1 MPRASTRSQTRL
13 PPQQKQVGIQSFA
26 RASKP
31 GIAPPDHDLKGKGAA
46 LPGLPASPSK
56 KRKLNELAGVGE
68 VGKGEGEGEETQQ
81 QEGGK
86 EGEKDVTATPSK
98 TLRFSDLSLSTPRSS
113 RSGIR
118 RSLTVTPTKTTQTT
132 LTTKAKGVKRS
143 IPPSRSLP
151 TLSEDYSSSS
161 APPSTSTTAP
171 SSEESTS
178 TPQTSPPSTRSP
190 TPTPTPPASFYDL
203 LNLHLSFVKALSLH
217 FAHNGAA
224 TPADLREFLPSVG
237 RIWKKRKVVTKDL
250 QRLIRVW
257 DEEREQGEE
266 GESTVPRFRIANYGL
281 GKVCLEKV
289 AVGQSASVSAGPLNE
304 NKLQERFERKL
315 ERVWRRVVD
324 SSSTQKDGGNDRDD
338 FVEKIALAPI
348 HESYTP
354 FTSLRKGQQRLQDLK
369 GGVIRLKM
377 AKFAAKSAE
386 DDDSTAKKTPE
397 ATTDRRKGLLDRIK
411 DKQLR
416 QSKLPPPPSKEM
428 LLRRS
433 AAQRVEEVAGVLTM
447 LRPSGSV
454 GSGPWAIAAAQKK
467 PYRFETIVQNV
478 QDSVKNPIS
487 DKEVEICLEILAQ
500 KSVAGDWVD
509 IVTVNQ
515 LRSIVLKSGRDAS
528 PKDIGARVTEL
539 NIGWEDCPSGE
550 ISA

>member
-1 MPRASTRSQTRL
+1 M
-13 PPQQKQVGIQSFA
+13 
-26 RASKP
+26 
-31 GIAPPDHDLKGKGAA
+31 
-46 LPGLPASPSK
+46 
-56 KRKLNELAGVGE
+56 
-68 VGKGEGEGEETQQ
+68 
-81 QEGGK
+81 
-86 EGEKDVTATPSK
+86 
-98 TLRFSDLSLSTPRSS
+98 
-113 RSGIR
+113 
-118 RSLTVTPTKTTQTT
+118 
-132 LTTKAKGVKRS
+132 
-143 IPPSRSLP
+143 
-151 TLSEDYSSSS
+151 
-161 APPSTSTTAP
+161 
-171 SSEESTS
+171 
-178 TPQTSPPSTRSP
+178 
-190 TPTPTPPASFYDL
+190 
-203 LNLHLSFVKALSLH
+203 KALSLH
-217 FAHNGAA
+217 FAHNGTA

-250 QRLIRVW
+250 QRLIRVL
-257 DEEREQGEE
+257 DEKQEEEEE
-266 GESTVPRFRIANYGL
+266 GDFAVPRFRIANYGL

-289 AVGQSASVSAGPLNE
+289 AVQAGGQSVSAGPLNE
-304 NKLQERFERKL
+304 NELQERFERKL

-324 SSSTQKDGGNDRDD
+324 SSSTQRDGGIDRDD

-369 GGVIRLKM
+369 GGVIRLKT

-386 DDDSTAKKTPE
+386 EDDSTAKKAPE

-467 PYRFETIVQNV
+467 PYRFETIIQNV
-478 QDSVKNPIS
+478 QHSVKNPIS
-487 DKEVEICLEILAQ
+487 DKEVEICLDILAQ
-500 KSVAGDWVD
+500 KNIAGDWVD

-515 LRSIVLKSGRDAS
+515 LRSVVLKSGRDAS

-539 NIGWEDCPSGE
+539 KIGWEECTSGDV
-550 ISA
+550 SA